1 MDKFSI
7 PEFYINRDNEIEKI
21 SFGLSNYNNV
31 LIIGNAGIGK
41 TTLAK
46 IYANLNPLNFKHVN
60 YLRGISLEFEKSQL
74 IPLEIPMSKGET
86 ILTIIDGIDE
96 VQNNDERNRV
106 LHIVKEGRKHGHK
119 TILTTRPYAA
129 SVLETI
135 SANSYSMTLN
145 SFSQEEAFRLIRNRL
160 AHGDFS
166 NDAIME
172 QFKPILDALGY
183 NPLLTYLTT
192 ELITSNKLTP
202 REILSLISKKLIYK
216 NQLLVDEANSKII
229 IPDTPKI
236 ITDVKVINSK
246 LIHKVDKNPKL
257 IHSLTSRQ
265 FEEFVA
271 ELFEKDGYN
280 VSLTQQTHDGG
291 KDLFIIENK
300 RFGKFVYYVECK
312 KYAADNPVGVRLVR
326 ELYGTVT
333 ADRATAGVLVTSSY
347 FSNEAKQFTEQVKTQ
362 MSLLEYADLTK
373 WVNEIAKKNNSH

>member
-1 MDKFSI
+1 MDKFSL
-7 PEFYINRDNEIEKI
+7 PDFYINRENEIEKI

-46 IYANLNPLNFKHVN
+46 IYANRNPLNFTHVN

-74 IPLEIPMSKGET
+74 TTLEIPKNQGET

-96 VQNNDERNRV
+96 IQNNDERNKV
-106 LHIVKEGRKHGHK
+106 LHIVKEGRKYGHK
-119 TILTTRPYAA
+119 TILTTRPYAK
-129 SVLETI
+129 SVLETLF
-135 SANSYSMTLN
+135 ANSYSITLN
-145 SFSQEEAFRLIRNRL
+145 CFSQEEAFRLIRNRL

-166 NDAIME
+166 NDMILE
-172 QFKPILDALGY
+172 QFKPILDALDY
-183 NPLLTYLTT
+183 NPLLTFLTT

-202 REILSLISKKLIYK
+202 KEILSLVTQNLIYK
-216 NQLLVDEANSKII
+216 NQLLFDDANSKII
-229 IPDTPKI
+229 IPQIPKI

-246 LIHKVDKNPKL
+246 LIHRVNQNPKL
-257 IHSLTSRQ
+257 IYSLTSRQ

-291 KDLFIIENK
+291 KDLFIVENN
-300 RFGKFVYYVECK
+300 RLGKFIYYVECK
-312 KYAADNPVGVRLVR
+312 RYAADNPVGVRLVR
-326 ELYGTVT
+326 ELYGTVA

-347 FSNEAKQFTEQVKTQ
+347 FSGEAKQFTEQVKSQ

-373 WVNEIAKKNNSH
+373 WVNDIAEKNNSH